1 VIETLIDA
9 RKSRRKIIELLT
21 KQQLEDSCCAEKLKE
36 VALNGKR
43 NLLGLLGAW
52 LISFEPDKEHN
63 ATDRDIFAAIGTDV
77 SLEGWLTLQRRELAL
92 NVKEMEARQV
102 EDGLYKVYDRVA
114 PIGVV
119 SIWFSNGAEKAKAER
134 VRQEYSAAKDI
145 RESIDRD
152 LCAVREEIR
161 KTIARFLRNAI
172 TPQSLEILAKKSRVS
187 GELASLIQQVEENG
201 LSVWGSHAQR
211 QISSLSELEKETA
224 RLLCVYSTTNAKHR
238 NQTALSANAG
248 EK

>member
-36 VALNGKR
+36 VALSGKR
-43 NLLGLLGAW
+43 KLLELIGTW
-52 LISFEPDKEHN
+52 LISFEPDKEYN
-63 ATDRDIFAAIGTDV
+63 DTDRDIFAAIGTDV
-77 SLEGWLTLQRRELAL
+77 SLEGWLSLQRREVAL

-102 EDGLYKVYDRVA
+102 EDGLYKVYERVA
-114 PIGVV
+114 PIGFISV
-119 SIWFSNGAEKAKAER
+119 WLSNGAEKAKAER
-134 VRQEYSAAKDI
+134 VRQDYRGAKDI
-145 RESIDRD
+145 RESIGRD
-152 LCAVREEIR
+152 VFAVREEIR
-161 KTIARFLRNAI
+161 KAIARFLRNAI
-172 TPQSLEILAKKSRVS
+172 TPQSVEILANKSRVS

-201 LSVWGSHAQR
+201 LSVWASHAQR
-211 QISSLSELEKETA
+211 QILSLSELEQEAA
-224 RLLCVYSTTNAKHR
+224 RLLCVYSTTKANQR